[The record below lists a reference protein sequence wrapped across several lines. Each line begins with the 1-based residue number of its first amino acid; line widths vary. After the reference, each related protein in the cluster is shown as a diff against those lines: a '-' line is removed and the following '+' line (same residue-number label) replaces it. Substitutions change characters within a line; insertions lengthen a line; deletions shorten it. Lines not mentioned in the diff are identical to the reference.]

1 MFLARV
7 GVEVDTGRDEDAED
21 QDKEHDLIEKC
32 PPAQHSASLA
42 LEPVRIH
49 YNILPK
55 VKKAGGAAW
64 DPGGAQRDLLRFAE
78 REHVRVM
85 RRQDPLSPFL

>member
-1 MFLARV
+1 M

-42 LEPVRIH
+42 LQPVRIH
-49 YNILPK
+49 YNTLPK

-64 DPGGAQRDLLRFAE
+64 DPGGAEGPTAESAGLR
-78 REHVRVM
+78 
-85 RRQDPLSPFL
+85 RRKALSTSG